1 MTYPRHSTN
10 EMKHYQAK
18 MGRNLRV
25 DIKGQRFG
33 MLTVIDLV
41 PWDDRGSTGKGSQWL
56 CKCDCGKTCVKVG
69 RLLRYGQTKSCGCLR
84 TENYKNLTDGKPTED
99 VGARFGMLVVTGLSD
114 RKGQGKYF
122 DCKCDCGG
130 STTVRS
136 KELRNG
142 TTKSCGCLC
151 RAVRVKNAGM
161 FCASAVLSKEAA

>member
-1 MTYPRHSTN
+1 MTYPRHATN
-10 EMKHYQAK
+10 EMKHHQAK

-84 TENYKNLTDGKPTED
+84 EAKKSGQRSTEE
-99 VGARFGMLVVTGLSD
+99 VGTKFGMLVVTRLSD
-114 RKGQGKYF
+114 KKGQGKYY

-142 TTKSCGCLC
+142 TTKSCGCLR
-151 RAVRVKNAGM
+151 RAVRVKNGGM
-161 FCASAVLSKEAA
+161 FCASAALSKESA